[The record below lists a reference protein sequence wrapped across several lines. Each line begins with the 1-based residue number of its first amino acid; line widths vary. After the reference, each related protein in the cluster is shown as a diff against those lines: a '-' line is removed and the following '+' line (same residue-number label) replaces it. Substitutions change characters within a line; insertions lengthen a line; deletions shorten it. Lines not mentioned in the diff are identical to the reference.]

1 MCNLS
6 VGVYERG
13 RENALRKTAI
23 RLLDMGLSVEVV
35 AKGTDLPVEKVEEIK
50 KEIEEKKA

>member
-6 VGVYERG
+6 VGVYVRG
-13 RENALRKTAI
+13 RESALRKTAV

-50 KEIEEKKA
+50 KEIEEKKV